1 VILLIKINSYNYSGY
16 VTGKFC
22 TDGIPGGFLPSL
34 TVLCQAISG
43 HTQFIVEHL
52 ENIGV
57 NYARTLREWRF
68 RFISQTDQIASMGFD
83 KAFIRKW
90 KYYLSCCEA
99 GFERRVLGDIQMVLR
114 RAKNESE
121 DG

>member
-1 VILLIKINSYNYSGY
+1 MLVPVPLSTNFLSSSQKHI
-16 VTGKFC
+16 F
-22 TDGIPGGFLPSL
+22 PGGFLPSF

-43 HTQFIVEHL
+43 HKQFIVEHL

-57 NYARTLREWRF
+57 NYARTLREWRL
-68 RFISQTDQIASMGFD
+68 RFISHTDQIANMGFD

-90 KYYLSCCEA
+90 IYYLSCCEA

-114 RAKNESE
+114 RAKIESE
-121 DG
+121 DGYY